1 MVDNSF
7 KQQETET
14 SIDAQE
20 FSDRHGLGPVSE
32 KYERGIQMQRALDPA
47 TPETIQGL
55 LDGVAPEFGK
65 IIVEYV
71 FNDIYARPGL
81 DFKLRVFATLAA
93 VTALNQEF
101 AVEEYVRFAL
111 NAGWTR
117 TEIVEVIMQM
127 SVYAGMGPAM
137 TGLMAAKRVF
147 AALDV
152 VSEDATPKKS
162 E

>member
-1 MVDNSF
+1 MTDNMS
-7 KQQETET
+7 KHQETET
-14 SIDAQE
+14 PFDAQE
-20 FSDRHGLGPVSE
+20 FSNRHGLGPVSE
-32 KYERGIQMQRALDPA
+32 KYERGIQMQGALDPA

-55 LDGVAPEFGK
+55 LDDVAPEFGK

-81 DFKLRVFATLAA
+81 DFKSRVFATLAA

-111 NAGWTR
+111 NVGWTR
-117 TEIVEVIMQM
+117 PEIVEVIMQM

-137 TGLMAAKRVF
+137 TGLMAANRVF
-147 AALDV
+147 AALDA
-152 VSEDATPKKS
+152 VSENGTTKKS